1 MSYIGQE
8 LRQGKIVRTLF
19 TASGGE
25 TSVTVAYTPG
35 QLSVFL
41 NGVKLIEA
49 VDYAATTGS
58 SITGLSPA
66 LVVDDTIECI
76 SIDTLRQIDI
86 ALPAQS
92 GQSGKFLTTN
102 ATTASWATV
111 DALPTQS
118 GQSGKFLTTDATNA
132 SWAALSQAS
141 ILTQSMAGGNRNSL
155 EVRGLDTS
163 AGGGGTGI
171 TSLISTHYSFNSSGA
186 DGGGKLLLRRSRD
199 TVYLNN
205 DAVMANDCLGK
216 VVFGG
221 SDYTAWQEGPEI
233 RGVAHQAWNSSSV
246 QGSFLSFHT
255 KDDGTST
262 LDERMRIDHNG
273 KIGIGTDTPTVALHV
288 VGDIY
293 CTDISV
299 ADLKMSNE
307 RPGHPGNDID
317 GTHGSWTFQEGTE
330 NMYLINRKSGKHFK
344 IVLEEIE

>member
-1 MSYIGQE
+1 MSKARNMASFKRSDG
-8 LRQGKIVRTLF
+8 TLNSNIYSRK
-19 TASGGE
+19 ASPSFSG
-25 TSVTVAYTPG
+25 TPTG
-35 QLSVFL
+35 ISATH
-41 NGVKLIEA
+41 I
-49 VDYAATTGS
+49 TTGVLPVGVTGGSGLTALGTIGSGTLS
-58 SITGLSPA
+58 SGVTGA
-66 LVVDDTIECI
+66 AAV
-76 SIDTLRQIDI
+76 
-86 ALPAQS
+86 PAQS
-92 GQSGKFLTTN
+92 GHSGKYLTTN
-102 ATTASWATV
+102 ATATSWSTV

-132 SWAALSQAS
+132 SWATLSTAS

-155 EVRGLDTS
+155 EVRGLDTN

-307 RPGHPGNDID
+307 RQGHPGNDID

>member
-1 MSYIGQE
+1 MASFKRSDG
-8 LRQGKIVRTLF
+8 TLVDNIYSKK
-19 TASGGE
+19 ASPSFSG
-25 TSVTVAYTPG
+25 TPTG
-35 QLSVFL
+35 ISASH
-41 NGVKLIEA
+41 I
-49 VDYAATTGS
+49 TTGVLPVGVTGGSGLTALGTIGSGTLS
-58 SITGLSPA
+58 SGVTGA
-66 LVVDDTIECI
+66 AAV
-76 SIDTLRQIDI
+76 
-86 ALPAQS
+86 PAQS
-92 GQSGKFLTTN
+92 GHSGKYLTTN
-102 ATTASWATV
+102 ATAASWATV

-132 SWAALSQAS
+132 SWATLSTAS

-155 EVRGLDTS
+155 EVRGLDTN

-307 RPGHPGNDID
+307 RQGHPGNDID